1 MKQLNKNYLNRY
13 SRQIVLKNVGLSG
26 QKKISSSKVFIVGA
40 GGLGSPI
47 ADLLCRAGV
56 GEIGIIDN
64 DKVSLSNLNRQ
75 TLFNSNDINKYKVK
89 VLKQKLNKI
98 NPLVKINIFNKK
110 IDKKNINYFIS
121 KYQIIVDASDN
132 FETKFLLNKKSIEFK
147 KKLIVGAISRFD
159 GHVFVFDFKNNKSA
173 CLQCFYQEKP
183 SDEVLNCDQ
192 EGILGTSA
200 NVVGSL
206 QANEILKIIIGTKN
220 ILENSILIL
229 NTLNLKMRIVKF
241 KKIKLIIT
249 RIYIFSIF

>member
-1 MKQLNKNYLNRY
+1 MKKLNKNYLDRY

-26 QKKISSSKVFIVGA
+26 QKKISLSKVFIVGA
-40 GGLGSPI
+40 GGLGSPVV
-47 ADLLCRAGV
+47 DLLCRAGV
-56 GEIGIIDN
+56 GEIGIIDH

-75 TLFNSNDINKYKVK
+75 TLFNSSDINKYKVK

-147 KKLIVGAISRFD
+147 KKLVVGAISRFD

-241 KKIKLIIT
+241 KKIKKCICG
-249 RIYIFSIF
+249 S

>member
-47 ADLLCRAGV
+47 VDLLCRAGV
-56 GEIGIIDN
+56 GEIGIIDY

-147 KKLIVGAISRFD
+147 KKLVVGAISRFD

-241 KKIKLIIT
+241 KKLKKCICG
-249 RIYIFSIF
+249 S

>member
-1 MKQLNKNYLNRY
+1 MKKLDKNYLDRY

-26 QKKISSSKVFIVGA
+26 QKKISLSKVFIVGA

-56 GEIGIIDN
+56 GEIGIIDH

-75 TLFNSNDINKYKVK
+75 TLFSSKDIDKYKVQ
-89 VLKQKLNKI
+89 VLKQKLKKI
-98 NPLVKINIFNKK
+98 NPLVKVNIFKKK
-110 IDKKNINYFIS
+110 IDEKNINHLIS

-132 FETKFLLNKKSIEFK
+132 FETKFLLNKKSIQFK
-147 KKLIVGAISRFD
+147 KKFVVGAISRFD
-159 GHVFVFDFKNNKSA
+159 GHIFVFDFKNNKSA
-173 CLQCFYQEKP
+173 CLQCFYQVKP
-183 SDEVLNCDQ
+183 SDEILNCDQ

-200 NVVGSL
+200 SVIGSL
-206 QANEILKIIIGTKN
+206 QANEILKTVIGSKN

-241 KKIKLIIT
+241 KKIKKCICAL
-249 RIYIFSIF
+249 

>member
-1 MKQLNKNYLNRY
+1 MKKLNKNYLDRY

-26 QKKISSSKVFIVGA
+26 QIKISSSKVFIVGA
-40 GGLGSPI
+40 GGLGSPV

-56 GEIGIIDN
+56 GEIGIIDH

-75 TLFNSNDINKYKVK
+75 TLFNSSDINKYKVQ
-89 VLKQKLNKI
+89 VLKQKLKRI
-98 NPLVKINIFNKK
+98 NPLVKINIFKKK
-110 IDKKNINYFIS
+110 IDKKNINNLIS

-200 NVVGSL
+200 HVVGSL

-241 KKIKLIIT
+241 KKIKKCICG
-249 RIYIFSIF
+249 S

>member
-13 SRQIVLKNVGLSG
+13 SRQIILKNVGLSG

-56 GEIGIIDN
+56 GEIGIIDH

-147 KKLIVGAISRFD
+147 KKLVVGAISRFD

-241 KKIKLIIT
+241 KKIKKCICG
-249 RIYIFSIF
+249 S

>member
-26 QKKISSSKVFIVGA
+26 QKKISSSKVFVVGA

-241 KKIKLIIT
+241 KKIKKCICG
-249 RIYIFSIF
+249 S

>member
-47 ADLLCRAGV
+47 VDLLCRAGV
-56 GEIGIIDN
+56 GEIGIIDY

-241 KKIKLIIT
+241 KKIKKCICG
-249 RIYIFSIF
+249 S

>member
-26 QKKISSSKVFIVGA
+26 QKKISSSKVFVVGA

-75 TLFNSNDINKYKVK
+75 TLYNSNDINKYKVK

-147 KKLIVGAISRFD
+147 KKLVVGAISRFD

-241 KKIKLIIT
+241 KKIKKCICG
-249 RIYIFSIF
+249 S